1 MEIRFLGPLGIVTGS
16 CTWMR
21 DINRNWSFLVDCG
34 IQQGE
39 PTESAWNEADWPFDP
54 KEIQFVVL
62 THAHMDH
69 SGLIPTLYRKGFT
82 GPVYCTKETQ
92 LLATELLKDAI
103 RHSKLPYSAED
114 IELIRW
120 KEPGADKAFGSHL
133 PVDTDLFLQFL
144 RTGHIVGAVSVV
156 VSWGSPGPEQRSIH
170 FSGDIGP
177 GQENHETLPLTR
189 FPMHTSIP
197 SNYAV
202 VESTYGAVVRN
213 PHQHSE
219 DQRRSSLRQLL
230 DETLES
236 NGTLVIPAFSIAR
249 TQDLMFDLHWL
260 VAEADGQYDKL
271 TFLLDSPLASKVNPV
286 FADAFTRTERTY
298 KGKVRPRWLGKQF
311 YCSLDLDDK
320 NPYDIIAGQNIIRM
334 TLNGMEHFASES
346 SPRGNHIAW
355 NWRPIFSS
363 ATEAKRLRK
372 GTLDGPTVIVTSSG
386 TCEGGPVVQW
396 LSRLLKTESTTVAMT
411 GYCAANTVGG
421 QLFAIAHVP
430 LSERPRD
437 AGFITLANQTSIKTA
452 DIRAKI
458 CKINGYSAHADQNDL
473 LNWLVWERDG
483 NFNLAGH
490 EVFVQHGED
499 RQRQSLAE
507 ALTKRAHSKDL
518 TVQTYLPEDPLRWW
532 SLEEKSNVIDLEA
545 ERARIETEIQILQSQ
560 LLNIRRKAN

>member
-1 MEIRFLGPLGIVTGS
+1 MEVRFLGPLGIVTGS

-21 DINRNWSFLVDCG
+21 DRNRNWSFLVDCG

-39 PTESAWNEADWPFDP
+39 STQDTWNEADWPFDP

-69 SGLIPTLYRKGFT
+69 SGLIPALYRKGFT

-92 LLATELLKDAI
+92 LLAIELLKDAI
-103 RHSKLPYSAED
+103 RHAPLPYSAED
-114 IELIRW
+114 IDLIRW
-120 KEPGADKAFGSHL
+120 REPGADKAFGSYL

-156 VSWGSPGPEQRSIH
+156 VSWGAIGPEQRSIL

-177 GQENHETLPLTR
+177 GHENHETLPLIR

-213 PHQHSE
+213 PLQHSE
-219 DQRRSSLRQLL
+219 DQRRWSLRQLL

-236 NGTLVIPAFSIAR
+236 GGALVLPAFSIAR

-260 VAEADGQYDKL
+260 VAEADGQYDGL
-271 TFLLDSPLASKVNPV
+271 TFLFDSPLASRVNPV
-286 FADAFTRTERTY
+286 FAEAFARTDRSH

-311 YCSLDLDDK
+311 YRSLGLDDK
-320 NPYDIIAGQNIIRM
+320 NPHDLTEGQKIIGM
-334 TLNGMEHFASES
+334 TLNAIDCVASVS
-346 SPRGNHIAW
+346 KGNNIAR

-363 ATEAKRLRK
+363 ASEAKRLRS
-372 GTLDGPTVIVTSSG
+372 GTLKGPTVIVTSSG
-386 TCEGGPVVQW
+386 TCDGGPVVQW
-396 LSRLLKTESTTVAMT
+396 LSALLESATTTVAMT

-430 LSERPRD
+430 LNERLRD
-437 AGFITLANQTSIKTA
+437 AGFIALPDQKSIKIA
-452 DIRAKI
+452 DVRAKV
-458 CKINGYSAHADQNDL
+458 CKVNGYSAHADQNDL

-483 NFNLAGH
+483 QFSLAGR

-499 RQRQSLAE
+499 RQRESLAV
-507 ALTKRAHSKDL
+507 ALTARAKSKGL
-518 TVQTYLPEDPLRWW
+518 TVQTHLPEKPHEWW
-532 SLEEKSNVIDLEA
+532 SLEKKSNVIDLEA
-545 ERARIETEIQILQSQ
+545 ERVRIETEIELLRTQ
-560 LLNIRRKAN
+560 LRDMRQGAN

>member
-1 MEIRFLGPLGIVTGS
+1 MEVRFLGPLGVVTGS

-21 DINRNWSFLVDCG
+21 DHERNWSFLVDCG

-39 PTESAWNEADWPFDP
+39 PTQDAWNEADWPFDP
-54 KEIQFVVL
+54 KEIRFVVL

-69 SGLIPTLYRKGFT
+69 SGLLPALYRKGFT

-103 RHSKLPYSAED
+103 RHSKLPYSTAD
-114 IELIRW
+114 LELIRW
-120 KEPGADKAFGSHL
+120 KEPGADKAFGLHH

-156 VSWGSPGPEQRSIH
+156 VSWGAPGPEQRSIH

-177 GQENHETLPLTR
+177 GQENHETLPLIR
-189 FPMHTSIP
+189 FPMRTSIP

-202 VESTYGAVVRN
+202 VESTYGDQVRN
-213 PHQHSE
+213 PLQHSE
-219 DQRRSSLRQLL
+219 DQRRGFLRQLL

-236 NGTLVIPAFSIAR
+236 NGTLVLPAFSIAR

-260 VAEADGQYDKL
+260 VAEANGQYDRL
-271 TFLLDSPLASKVNPV
+271 TFLFDSPLASKVNPFFV
-286 FADAFTRTERTY
+286 EAFARTGRSH

-311 YCSLDLDDK
+311 YRCLGLDDK
-320 NPYDIIAGQNIIRM
+320 DPQDIAEGQNIITM
-334 TLNGMEHFASES
+334 TLNAPDSLVS
-346 SPRGNHIAW
+346 VSKGNHIAR

-363 ATEAKRLRK
+363 ASETKRLRR
-372 GTLDGPTVIVTSSG
+372 GTLNGPTVIVTSSG
-386 TCEGGPVVQW
+386 TCDGGPVVQW
-396 LSRLLKTESTTVAMT
+396 LSSLLKVATTTVAMT
-411 GYCAANTVGG
+411 GYCGAKTVGG

-430 LSERPRD
+430 LSERLRD
-437 AGFITLANQTSIKTA
+437 TGSITLANQTSIKIT

-490 EVFVQHGED
+490 TVFMQHGED
-499 RQRQSLAE
+499 RQRQSLAA
-507 ALTKRAHSKDL
+507 ALTKRAESKNL
-518 TVQTYLPEDPLRWW
+518 TVQTNLPEDPLQWW

-545 ERARIETEIQILQSQ
+545 ERARIEAEIQFLQTQ
-560 LLNIRRKAN
+560 LLNCRKRAS

>member
-1 MEIRFLGPLGIVTGS
+1 MEVRFLGPLGVVTGS

-21 DINRNWSFLVDCG
+21 DLKRNWSFLVDCG

-39 PTESAWNEADWPFDP
+39 PTQVAWNEADWPFDP
-54 KEIQFVVL
+54 KEIRFVVL

-69 SGLIPTLYRKGFT
+69 SGLIPALYRRGFR

-103 RHSKLPYSAED
+103 RHSTLPYSSD
-114 IELIRW
+114 HIDLIRW
-120 KEPGADKAFGSHL
+120 KEPGADKAFGLHL

-156 VSWGSPGPEQRSIH
+156 VSWGAPGPDQRSIH

-189 FPMHTSIP
+189 FPMHTSVP

-202 VESTYGAVVRN
+202 VESTYGALVRN
-213 PHQHSE
+213 PIQHSE
-219 DQRRSSLRQLL
+219 DQRRWSLRQLL

-236 NGTLVIPAFSIAR
+236 NGTLILPAFSIAR

-260 VAEADGQYDKL
+260 VAEANGQYDGL
-271 TFLLDSPLASKVNPV
+271 TFLFDSPLASKVNPV
-286 FADAFTRTERTY
+286 FAEAFSRTDRSH

-311 YCSLDLDDK
+311 YRSLGLDDK
-320 NPYDIIAGQNIIRM
+320 DPQDITEGQTIISM
-334 TLNGMEHFASES
+334 TLNATDRLASVS
-346 SPRGNHIAW
+346 RGNHIAR

-363 ATEAKRLRK
+363 AAEAKRLRK
-372 GTLDGPTVIVTSSG
+372 GTLTGPTVVVTSSG

-396 LSRLLKTESTTVAMT
+396 LSGLLETASTTVAMT

-430 LSERPRD
+430 LIERLRD
-437 AGFITLANQTSIKTA
+437 TGFITLPNQTSIGIA

-458 CKINGYSAHADQNDL
+458 CNINGYSAHADQNDL
-473 LNWLVWERDG
+473 LNWLVWERGG

-490 EVFVQHGED
+490 QVFVQHGED
-499 RQRQSLAE
+499 RQRQSLAA
-507 ALTKRAHSKDL
+507 ALTKRAKSKDL
-518 TVQTYLPEDPLRWW
+518 TVQTHLPEDPLQWW
-532 SLEEKSNVIDLEA
+532 SLEEESNVIDLDA
-545 ERARIETEIQILQSQ
+545 ERAKIETEIHLLQTQ
-560 LLNIRRKAN
+560 LLNMRQRSN

>member
-1 MEIRFLGPLGIVTGS
+1 MEVRFLGPLGIVTGS

-21 DINRNWSFLVDCG
+21 DLNRKWSFLVDCG

-39 PTESAWNEADWPFDP
+39 ATQAEWNEAEWPFEP

-82 GPVYCTKETQ
+82 GPIYCTKETQ
-92 LLATELLKDAI
+92 LLAIELLKDAI

-114 IELIRW
+114 IELIKWR
-120 KEPGADKAFGSHL
+120 EPGADKPFGSYL
-133 PVDTDLFLQFL
+133 PVDTDLFVQFL

-156 VSWGSPGPEQRSIH
+156 VSWGAPGPDQRSIH

-177 GQENHETLPLTR
+177 GQENHETLPLIR

-213 PHQHSE
+213 PHQHRE

-230 DETLES
+230 DETLKS

-260 VAEADGQYDKL
+260 VAEADSQYDKL
-271 TFLLDSPLASKVNPV
+271 TFLLDAPLASKVNPV
-286 FADAFTRTERTY
+286 FADAFTRTERTH

-311 YCSLDLDDK
+311 YRSLNLDDK
-320 NPYDIIAGQNIIRM
+320 NPHDIIAGQNIIRM
-334 TLNGMEHFASES
+334 TLNGGADLASES
-346 SPRGNHIAW
+346 NPRGNHIACSW
-355 NWRPIFSS
+355 QPIFSS
-363 ATEAKRLRK
+363 ATETKQLRK
-372 GTLDGPTVIVTSSG
+372 ATLDGPTVIVTSSG

-411 GYCAANTVGG
+411 GYCASNTVGG
-421 QLFAIAHVP
+421 QLLAIAHVP
-430 LSERPRD
+430 LSERLRD
-437 AGFITLANQTSIKTA
+437 TDLITLTNQTSIKTA

-483 NFNLAGH
+483 NFYLAGS

-507 ALTKRAHSKDL
+507 ALTNRAHSKGL
-518 TVQTYLPEDPLRWW
+518 TVRTCLPDDPLRWW

-560 LLNIRRKAN
+560 LLNIRRTAN